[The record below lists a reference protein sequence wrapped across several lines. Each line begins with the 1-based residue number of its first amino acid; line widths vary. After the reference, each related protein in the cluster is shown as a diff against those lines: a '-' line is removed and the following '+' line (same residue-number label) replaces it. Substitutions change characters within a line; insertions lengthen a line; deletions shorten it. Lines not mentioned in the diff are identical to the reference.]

1 MTRGFITCSR
11 ALSLLAFASI
21 GACNDDDGEPSAS
34 SDSTAAADLSTG
46 DTPDAPASGP
56 LACPAGESCTLVLV
70 AQTLDDRVDI
80 FAARGAGPL
89 YRGAID
95 IDFKP
100 NPMGD
105 NSGENLDEPFGMA
118 IDEQGLAMLVG
129 HYPTRQSGSMLLF
142 PHDLL
147 AMQGEGETLAASSYF
162 AGGVF
167 SAGVRDLALGEEEP
181 IFVRAHPSG
190 RLLVGVF
197 ANDLFALESAWTNP
211 GKLLVVDPVSGEVG
225 TRVLDTGAM
234 RCAGAWSVV
243 PLDAAT
249 DTIGIGCDGDEGAVI
264 LDVSAVGEGTVA
276 EAAAAITGCAMGP
289 ADVPFPDRRVRWL
302 APDGEGGILLAET
315 GQTYDPNGGKL
326 WRFDS
331 ACESVS
337 PAAPLDAAIWEARE
351 LVHVPNDAGPRWLMA
366 VGRMDRGVHVLR
378 DGASGAE
385 ICNKLDDL
393 EPYWTADDGG
403 DIVPFA
409 LALDRG
415 AQGLAIGVGPSEA
428 ASDAPGYGRVLW
440 VELDASI
447 DPCEASPITSVIDLT
462 ASAPAVAPEEP
473 STWRRAPSSLLVQQY
488 G

>member
-1 MTRGFITCSR
+1 VNRIFVSRVRG
-11 ALSLLAFASI
+11 AVLLASTLVA
-21 GACNDDDGEPSAS
+21 ACNEDGGGDAEASAS
-34 SDSTAAADLSTG
+34 ESTAVADSSTG
-46 DTPDAPASGP
+46 DTLDAPAAGP

-95 IDFKP
+95 VDFKP

-118 IDEQGLAMLVG
+118 IDAQGLAMLVG
-129 HYPTRQSGSMLLF
+129 HYPMRQSGSMLLF
-142 PHDLL
+142 PHALL

-197 ANDLFALESAWTNP
+197 DNDLFALETAWTNP

-225 TRVLDTGAM
+225 TRTFDSPDLL
-234 RCAGAWSVV
+234 CAGAWSVV
-243 PLDAAT
+243 PLDAAMNS
-249 DTIGIGCDGDEGAVI
+249 IAVGCDGDEGALI
-264 LDVSAVGEGTVA
+264 LDVSGVGEGTVA
-276 EAAAAITGCAMGP
+276 EAAAAITGHACN
-289 ADVPFPDRRVRWL
+289 VPFPDRRVRWL
-302 APDGEGGILLAET
+302 APDGDGGILLAET
-315 GQTYDPNGGKL
+315 GQTYDPNGGRL

-331 ACESVS
+331 ACSS
-337 PAAPLDAAIWEARE
+337 DARSTPLDAAIWEARE
-351 LVHVPNDAGPRWLMA
+351 LVYVPNDAGPRWLMA
-366 VGRMDRGVHVLR
+366 VGRMDHGVHVLR
-378 DGASGAE
+378 DGAAGAE
-385 ICNKLDDL
+385 TCNKLDDL
-393 EPYWTADDGG
+393 EPYWTADDGS

-415 AQGLAIGVGPSEA
+415 AHGLAIGVGPSEA
-428 ASDAPGYGRVLW
+428 AADAAGYGRALW
-440 VELDASI
+440 AELDVSI

-462 ASAPAVAPEEP
+462 ASAPAIAPDDP
-473 STWRRAPSSLLVQQY
+473 STWRRGPSSLLVQQY
-488 G
+488 D